1 MDKKLFIK
9 LKLIKQELQKEGFII
24 DGIFGSI
31 ARGDDN
37 AKSDID
43 ILYHL
48 EKPFF
53 PKYEGFRGFKKLE
66 EIKRYL
72 KTQLQKEIDLA
83 PSDNLSE
90 TAKKHIL
97 KDVIYV

>member
-24 DGIFGSI
+24 DGVFGSI

-37 AKSDID
+37 TTSDID

-48 EKPFF
+48 ENPFF
-53 PKYEGFRGFKKLE
+53 QKYEGFRGFKKLE
-66 EIKRYL
+66 EIKLFLQNEL
-72 KTQLQKEIDLA
+72 KKEIDFA

-90 TAKKHIL
+90 TAKKYIL
-97 KDVIYV
+97 KDIVYV